1 MTWAAI
7 AVTTAVSVGTAAYG
21 ASQKNKQAKGVMR
34 GFDDAASFAAA
45 NPGAFGE
52 KIDFKPIKYSA
63 LFKQDP
69 GYGKIAGDTI
79 AGNQRNLPANLKLA
93 RETNQAITDDSLA
106 RMDQLY
112 PGLKGQFGQQSR
124 NTSNLLRG
132 DIPFEDQNA
141 ITARRSEAIS
151 LGGGGATQQQVA
163 ADLGLS
169 RLDAMQSGAANL
181 TNNVNLWN
189 AIDPIS
195 RRVNPQSLFVD
206 VDRAIS
212 SSVAENQFAAQFAAS
227 ERNTKINHAMLPDPR
242 LAGQLNLMTA
252 RSGAQAANPTTSV
265 LGSAIVAG
273 ANTAVGGYQN
283 NQAQASWNQPQAAQ
297 PYANSQ
303 VIPAQRQYYASA
315 SDQANGFQAMS
326 GGTATAYN
334 PQTGTN
340 YGQQGG
346 LWSYFTQP
354 NTNKNRGY

>member
-7 AVTTAVSVGTAAYG
+7 AVTAVSAGTAAYG
-21 ASQKNKQAKGVMR
+21 ASQKNKQAKGVMA

-52 KIDFKPIKYSA
+52 KIDFKAIKYSP
-63 LFKQDP
+63 LFKSDP
-69 GYGKIAGDTI
+69 GYGNIAGQTI
-79 AGNQRNLPANLKLA
+79 AGNQRNLPGNLQLM
-93 RETNQAITDDSLA
+93 RETNQAITDDALT

-132 DIPFEDQNA
+132 DLPFEDQNA
-141 ITARRSEAIS
+141 ITSRRSEAIS

-169 RLDAMQSGAANL
+169 RMDAMQQGAVNM

-189 AIDPIS
+189 TIDPIS

-206 VDRAIS
+206 VGEAIN
-212 SSVAENQFAAQFAAS
+212 SSVAENKFKAQFDAS
-227 ERNTKINHAMLPDPR
+227 ERDTKINYAMMPDPR

-273 ANTAVGGYQN
+273 ANSAVGAYQS
-283 NQAQASWNQPQAAQ
+283 NQAQASWNQQQAA
-297 PYANSQ
+297 PAYVSA
-303 VIPAQRQYYASA
+303 PAQRPYYASA
-315 SDQANGFQAMS
+315 SDQANGFQAFS
-326 GGTATAYN
+326 GGTTPTTAYN
-334 PQTGTN
+334 PQTGTG